1 MEAAANRWGMIRSA
15 SFWDA
20 TPFSGLPEI
29 GMNNPQVGYSDL
41 LAAGARASESR
52 VARSAR
58 APDDAEYRRPL
69 AEVSSRAFEGGARLE
84 ASTRCLCN
92 PAAARISAICGVV
105 NALNFIADVDA
116 ICAHGFAPRIAP
128 VDPHPFVC
136 IAENRCSPRSRS
148 FCDRM
153 NAKMPVIDFTDF

>member
-1 MEAAANRWGMIRSA
+1 MEAAANRWSMIRSA

-29 GMNNPQVGYSDL
+29 GMNDPQVGYSDL

-84 ASTRCLCN
+84 ASASC
-92 PAAARISAICGVV
+92 PGGS
-105 NALNFIADVDA
+105 VDL
-116 ICAHGFAPRIAP
+116 RYL
-128 VDPHPFVC
+128 
-136 IAENRCSPRSRS
+136 RRSKCSQFHRG
-148 FCDRM
+148 C
-153 NAKMPVIDFTDF
+153 